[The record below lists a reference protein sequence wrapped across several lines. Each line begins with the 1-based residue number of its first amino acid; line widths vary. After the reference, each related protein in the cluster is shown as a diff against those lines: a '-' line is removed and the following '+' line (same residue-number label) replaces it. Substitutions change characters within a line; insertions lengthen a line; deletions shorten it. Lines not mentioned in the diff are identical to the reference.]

1 MFLSCNIFQKVKIF
15 LGVSLIACL
24 SSCDWMG
31 KAPPP
36 PLPGERIPVLV
47 YDYSLKR
54 DEDLDSHPVSIPEAE
69 DNKDWPQAGGN
80 PSHLMPPLALN
91 PSFKEAWS
99 SSIGTGSSQRNRLI
113 VEPIIAQDHVFTMD
127 TAYRVTCFDLQ
138 NGDSLWDVDVS
149 AADLKGASLG
159 GGLAYEESVLYVTTA
174 IGEVMALDA
183 STGAEKWRTS
193 VIYPVRAAP
202 TVADGKVF
210 VLTLNNTIEALDA
223 SSGEKLWTHTGAT
236 EIAGLLGAASPA
248 YSMGSVIAPLIS
260 GEIIALKADTGE
272 PIWTD
277 SLVSMRKLDG
287 LTGLAHIR
295 ARPIIDEN
303 VVYAISHSGRMVA
316 LNLDT
321 GDRIWDKDIGGLYA
335 PFIAGDFLFVLNLDG
350 ELLCLLKSTGQI
362 KWVQDLTTLLRQ
374 EQKSDSSEESED
386 TSSKKEEI
394 HWVGPLVAGGDIIV
408 VGSNATL
415 LKLSPQ
421 TGEIKETLSLKEK
434 VLLPPIVAQ
443 KTLFLLTDDGYIIAY
458 R

>member
-1 MFLSCNIFQKVKIF
+1 
-15 LGVSLIACL
+15 
-24 SSCDWMG
+24 MG

-47 YDYSLKR
+47 YDYSLKS
-54 DEDLDSHPVSIPEAE
+54 DEDLASHPVVIPEAE
-69 DNKDWPQAGGN
+69 DNKDWPQTGGS
-80 PSHLMPPLALN
+80 PSHLMPPLALSS
-91 PSFKEAWS
+91 SFKEDWS
-99 SSIGTGSSQRNRLI
+99 SSIGTGSSRRNRLI
-113 VEPIIAQDHVFTMD
+113 VEPIVAEDHVFTMD
-127 TAYRVTCFDLQ
+127 TAYLVSCFDLQ
-138 NGDSLWDVDVS
+138 NGNRLWDVDVS

-159 GGLAYEESVLYVTTA
+159 GGLAYEDGTLYVTTA
-174 IGEVMALDA
+174 IGEVIALEA
-183 STGAEKWRTS
+183 STGTEKWRTS
-193 VIYPVRAAP
+193 VTYPVRAAP
-202 TVADGKVF
+202 TAAEGKVF

-248 YSMGSVIAPLIS
+248 YSTGSVIAPLIS

-272 PIWTD
+272 PLWTD

-295 ARPIIDEN
+295 ARPVIDES

-321 GDRIWDKDIGGLYA
+321 GDRLWDKDIGGLYA

-362 KWVQDLTTLLRQ
+362 KWVQDLTTLFRAT
-374 EQKSDSSEESED
+374 QKSDSTEETED
-386 TSSKKEEI
+386 SSSKKEEI
-394 HWVGPLVAGGDIIV
+394 HWVGPLIAGSDIFV

-415 LKLSPQ
+415 LKLSPE
-421 TGEIKETLSLKEK
+421 TGNIKEVIPLKEK
-434 VLLPPIVAQ
+434 VILSPIVAQ
-443 KTLFLLTDDGYIIAY
+443 KTLLLLTDDGYLVAY